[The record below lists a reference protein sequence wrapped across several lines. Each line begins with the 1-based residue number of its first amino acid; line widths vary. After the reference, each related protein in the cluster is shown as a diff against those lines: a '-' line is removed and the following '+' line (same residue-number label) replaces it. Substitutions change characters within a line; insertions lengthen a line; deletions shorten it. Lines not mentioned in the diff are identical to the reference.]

1 MLQCPTLYILTTN
14 SNFVKILG
22 RAGRPKHVRPQT
34 HASHTDPLG
43 CVSYERQEVLATVP
57 VGVMPPPIA
66 RGPCCMLVNAW
77 AAPTL
82 SVDTPLT
89 VGPDAAADP
98 GLVPPDLVRGATG
111 TRLGLGACSQG
122 AAGNAQLGVSVHRTE
137 FLTSACLPAPQ
148 MRPLWR

>member
-1 MLQCPTLYILTTN
+1 M
-14 SNFVKILG
+14 
-22 RAGRPKHVRPQT
+22 
-34 HASHTDPLG
+34 
-43 CVSYERQEVLATVP
+43 LATVP

-122 AAGNAQLGVSVHRTE
+122 AAGNARLGVSVHRTE